1 MPDIPMPTRAHKRA
15 HWQESPWVDYGERVF
30 LLLLFGWFVSR
41 VAPSVVNHPYNAL
54 ILASESFTAIL
65 VMVRR
70 PGPMSVSLYA
80 WLIAIAGTC
89 MPLFVYP
96 APVDAWLPAEIP
108 ALMMLSGL
116 FLSIG
121 AKAFLRRSFGI
132 VAANRKVRRGG
143 PYRIMRHPM
152 YAGYVITQM
161 GFFLLNPSLWN
172 ASVYVASWFA
182 MVLRIEAEEKFLS
195 RDQAYRDYKADVRWR
210 LFPGFY

>member
-1 MPDIPMPTRAHKRA
+1 MPDIPMPSRAQKQS
-15 HWQESPWVDYGERVF
+15 HWQDSRWADYGERVF

-41 VAPSVVNHPYNAL
+41 VAPSVPDHPYNAM
-54 ILASESFTAIL
+54 ILFSESITAIL

-70 PGPMSVSLYA
+70 PGPMSVTLYA

-89 MPLFVYP
+89 MPLLVFP
-96 APVDAWLPAEIP
+96 APVEPPFPAEIL
-108 ALMMLSGL
+108 AVAMLCGL
-116 FLSIG
+116 FLSFG
-121 AKAFLRRSFGI
+121 AKMFLRRSFGI
-132 VAANRKVRRGG
+132 VAANRKVQRGG

-172 ASVYVASWFA
+172 ASVYVTSWFA
-182 MVLRIEAEEKFLS
+182 MVLRIEEEEKFLS
-195 RDQAYRDYKADVRWR
+195 QDQAYRDYMKDVRWR

>member
-1 MPDIPMPTRAHKRA
+1 MPNNPAIRAHGRT
-15 HWQESPWVDYGERVF
+15 HWQESPWTDYGERIF
-30 LLLLFGWFVSR
+30 LLFLFGWFVSR
-41 VAPSVVNHPYNAL
+41 IAPSVPDHPYNAM

-89 MPLFVYP
+89 LPLFVYP
-96 APVDAWLPAEIP
+96 APAEPAIPAEIP
-108 ALMMLSGL
+108 ALMMLAGL

-132 VAANRKVRRGG
+132 VAANRKVQRGG
-143 PYRIMRHPM
+143 VYRIMRHPM
-152 YAGYVITQM
+152 YSGYVITQL

-172 ASVYVASWFA
+172 ASVYLAAWFA
-182 MVLRIEAEEKFLS
+182 MVLRIEEEEKFLS
-195 RDQAYRDYKADVRWR
+195 QDEAYRSYKAHVRWR
-210 LFPGFY
+210 LFPGLY

>member
-1 MPDIPMPTRAHKRA
+1 MPDIPMQTHVPKRA
-15 HWQESPWVDYGERVF
+15 YWQGSAWVDYGERIF

-41 VAPSVVNHPYNAL
+41 VAPSVVDHPYNAM

-89 MPLFVYP
+89 TPLLVYP
-96 APVDAWLPAEIP
+96 APAEPVLPVEIP
-108 ALMMLSGL
+108 ALMMLVGL
-116 FLSIG
+116 FLSFG

-132 VAANRKVRRGG
+132 VAANRKVQRGG

-152 YAGYVITQM
+152 YAGYVLTQM
-161 GFFLLNPSLWN
+161 GFFFLNPSLWN
-172 ASVYVASWFA
+172 AAVYVAAWFA
-182 MVLRIEAEEKFLS
+182 MVLRIEEEEKFLS
-195 RDQAYRDYKADVRWR
+195 QDQAYRDYKADVRWR
-210 LFPGFY
+210 LIPGFY

>member
-1 MPDIPMPTRAHKRA
+1 MPDIPMPTRAPKRS
-15 HWQESPWVDYGERVF
+15 HWQESPWVDYGERIF

-70 PGPMSVSLYA
+70 SGPMSVSLYA

-89 MPLFVYP
+89 MPLCVYP
-96 APVDAWLPAEIP
+96 APVDGWLPPEIP
-108 ALMMLSGL
+108 ALMMLAGL
-116 FLSIG
+116 VLSIG

-132 VAANRKVRRGG
+132 VAANRKVQRGG

-152 YAGYVITQM
+152 YSGYVLTQM
-161 GFFLLNPSLWN
+161 GFFFLNPSLWN
-172 ASVYVASWFA
+172 ASVYVAAWFA
-182 MVLRIEAEEKFLS
+182 MVLRIEEEEKFLS
-195 RDQAYRDYKADVRWR
+195 QDQAYVDYMADTRWR

>member
-1 MPDIPMPTRAHKRA
+1 MPDIPMPAAPKRA
-15 HWQESPWVDYGERVF
+15 QLQVSPWADYSERIL

-41 VAPSVVNHPYNAL
+41 VAPSVPDHPYNAM
-54 ILASESFTAIL
+54 ILASESLTAIL

-89 MPLFVYP
+89 APLLAYP
-96 APVDAWLPAEIP
+96 ASGEPPIPAEIP
-108 ALMMLSGL
+108 ALMMLAGL
-116 FLSIG
+116 FLSFG

-132 VAANRKVRRGG
+132 VAANRKVQRGG

-152 YAGYVITQM
+152 YSGYVITQL
-161 GFFLLNPSLWN
+161 GFFLLNPTLWN
-172 ASVYVASWFA
+172 AAVYVAAWFA
-182 MVLRIEAEEKFLS
+182 MVLRIEEEEKFLS
-195 RDQAYRDYKADVRWR
+195 QDQAYRDYKEHVRWR

>member
-1 MPDIPMPTRAHKRA
+1 MPDIPMPTRAQKRS
-15 HWQESPWVDYGERVF
+15 HWQESPWADYAERIF

-41 VAPSVVNHPYNAL
+41 VTPSVVNHPYNAL
-54 ILASESFTAIL
+54 IMASESVTAIL

-70 PGPMSVSLYA
+70 SGPMSVSLYA

-89 MPLFVYP
+89 MPLCVYP
-96 APVDAWLPAEIP
+96 APVDGWLPPEIP
-108 ALMMLSGL
+108 AVMMLCGL

-132 VAANRKVRRGG
+132 VAANRKVQRGG

-152 YAGYVITQM
+152 YAGYVLTQM

-172 ASVYVASWFA
+172 AAVYVAAWFA
-182 MVLRIEAEEKFLS
+182 MVLRIEEEEKFLS
-195 RDQAYRDYKADVRWR
+195 QDQAYVDYMADTRWR

>member
-1 MPDIPMPTRAHKRA
+1 MPDIPMQVRAPKRA
-15 HWQESPWVDYGERVF
+15 HWQESPWVDYGERIF

-41 VAPSVVNHPYNAL
+41 IAPSVVNHPYNAM

-89 MPLFVYP
+89 TPLLVYP
-96 APVDAWLPAEIP
+96 APAEPAIPAEIP
-108 ALMMLSGL
+108 ALMMLVGL
-116 FLSIG
+116 FLSFG

-132 VAANRKVRRGG
+132 VAANRKVQRGG
-143 PYRIMRHPM
+143 VYRIMRHPM
-152 YAGYVITQM
+152 YSGYVITQF

-172 ASVYVASWFA
+172 ASVYVAAWFA
-182 MVLRIEAEEKFLS
+182 MVLRIEEEEKFLS
-195 RDQAYRDYKADVRWR
+195 QDQAYRDYKADVRWR
-210 LFPGFY
+210 LFPGLY

>member
-1 MPDIPMPTRAHKRA
+1 MPDIPMNMAQKRA
-15 HWQESPWVDYGERVF
+15 AWQVSPWADYGERIF

-41 VAPSVVNHPYNAL
+41 VAPSLVDHPYNAM

-89 MPLFVYP
+89 APLLVYP
-96 APVDAWLPAEIP
+96 ATGEPPIPAEIP
-108 ALMMLSGL
+108 ALMMLAGL
-116 FLSIG
+116 FLSFG

-132 VAANRKVRRGG
+132 VAANRKVQRGG

-152 YAGYVITQM
+152 YSGYVITQM
-161 GFFLLNPSLWN
+161 GFFLLNPTLWN
-172 ASVYVASWFA
+172 ASVYVAAWFA
-182 MVLRIEAEEKFLS
+182 MVLRIEEEEKFLS
-195 RDQAYRDYKADVRWR
+195 RDQAYRDYRQDVRWR
-210 LFPGFY
+210 LCPGFY